1 MIQRF
6 CRVEGVRE
14 MNNQLVV
21 SIIVPVYNAEKHL
34 KQCLNSLL
42 EQGVSQERYEI
53 ICIDDGSKDASFS
66 VIKEYADQH
75 KNIIVIGKENEGV
88 SATRNKGLETAKGKY
103 IWFVDADDWVAKD
116 FLKEGKMVNLLNGE
130 SAHIALMLTACI
142 EVRDSETECYDGYRF
157 QDDGLKYEE
166 AKPFMTTARGHFFNR
181 ALIEKYGLRFD
192 TNLAYGEDL
201 IFMRDYLDAVRFENE
216 KGSKYSIL
224 QCGGKGAYLYRI
236 HNTSAMGQLGNRIEK
251 VADSILYRARLS
263 LERYKM
269 KDKPLWYKENY
280 QEYINLHMQEY
291 MLYYFPAL
299 SKPMWSHMRRLRRE
313 GLYPAPPPK
322 LGWGKP
328 ENMNLR
334 IRQFIFRHSVLY
346 PLYYLIMRIKFK
358 RAGTI

>member
-1 MIQRF
+1 
-6 CRVEGVRE
+6 

-21 SIIVPVYNAEKHL
+21 SIIVPVYNAEKYL
-34 KQCLNSLL
+34 RQCLNSLL
-42 EQGVSQERYEI
+42 EQGVSHDRYEI

-66 VIKEYADQH
+66 MIKEYADQY
-75 KNIIVIGKENEGV
+75 KNIIAIGKENEGV

-116 FLKEGKMVNLLNGE
+116 FLKRGKMVNLLDGE

-142 EVRDSETECYDGYRF
+142 EVRDSNEECYDDCSF

-192 TNLAYGEDL
+192 TDLSYGEDL
-201 IFMRDYLDAVRFENE
+201 IFMRDFLDAVRFENE
-216 KGSKYSIL
+216 EGGKYSML
-224 QCGGKGAYLYRI
+224 QCNGKGVYLYRI
-236 HNTSAMGQLGNRIEK
+236 HDGSAMGQLGNRIEK

-263 LERYKM
+263 LKRYRM
-269 KDKPLWYKENY
+269 EDKPLWYKANY
-280 QEYINLHMQEY
+280 QEYANLHMQEY

-299 SKPMWSHMRRLRRE
+299 SKSARPRLSELRVE